1 MSSNSATL
9 GDEPAKTSYLAFVW
23 YFLLI
28 ALAFWPVVAGLVYQW
43 QNDEDMGHGFFVPVT
58 AGFIAWERRDQWLKN
73 AVPNYWGLAICLWGA
88 VQLWAGTLMAE
99 LFLQRTALPV
109 TLAGLVLLF
118 GGSRTLRVLGFP
130 LLLLLFMIPIPGLV
144 YKQITF
150 PLQLVS
156 TQLAEWMLDLVG
168 ILVVREGNILD
179 LAGQQLSVVEA
190 CSGLRAL
197 HALVFFSLT
206 YSHFL
211 ETSRWGKWLM
221 LGLVLPVT
229 ITANA
234 GRVVTTGILAK
245 YDPDLAAGIYHTISG
260 WILFVGSITL
270 LIGIKSLVAAA
281 VNRIGESKAAQSC

>member
-1 MSSNSATL
+1 MSSNSTVL
-9 GDEPAKTSYLAFVW
+9 DREPARRSYWSFTW

-58 AGFIAWERRDQWLKN
+58 AGFIAWERREKWL
-73 AVPNYWGLAICLWGA
+73 AHPAPNYWGLAICLWGA

-109 TLAGLVLLF
+109 TLAGLILLF
-118 GGSRTLRVLGFP
+118 GGKQALRTLAFP

-150 PLQLVS
+150 PLQLIS
-156 TQLAEWMLDLVG
+156 TQFAEWMLNLFGV
-168 ILVVREGNILD
+168 LAVREGNTLD

-206 YSHFL
+206 YGHFL
-211 ETSRWGKWLM
+211 ETTRWGKWLM
-221 LGLVLPVT
+221 LALVLPVT

-234 GRVVTTGILAK
+234 GRIVTTGLLARQ
-245 YDPDLAAGIYHTISG
+245 DPELAAGIYHTISG
-260 WILFVGSITL
+260 WILFVVSIAML
-270 LIGIKSLVAAA
+270 AGIKALVAVA
-281 VNRIGESKAAQSC
+281 VQRISRAKG

>member
-1 MSSNSATL
+1 MSSNSAAL
-9 GDEPAKTSYLAFVW
+9 GSQPTKSHYAAFAW
-23 YFLLI
+23 YSLLI
-28 ALAFWPVVAGLVYQW
+28 ALAFWPVIAGLVYQW
-43 QNDEDMGHGFFVPVT
+43 QNDEDMGHGFFVPVI
-58 AGFIAWERRDQWLKN
+58 AGFIAWERRGQWLN
-73 AVPNYWGLAICLWGA
+73 NPAPNHWGLAICLWGA

-109 TLAGLVLLF
+109 TLAGLILLF
-118 GGSRTLRVLGFP
+118 GGRRTLRTLAFP

-150 PLQLVS
+150 PLQLIS
-156 TQLAEWMLDLVG
+156 TQLAEMMLDMVG

-206 YSHFL
+206 YGHFM
-211 ETSRWGKWLM
+211 ETERWGKWLM

-234 GRVVTTGILAK
+234 GRIVTTGILAK
-245 YDPDLAAGIYHTISG
+245 YDPELAAGLYHTISG
-260 WILFVGSITL
+260 WILFVASITL
-270 LIGIKSLVAAA
+270 LIGIKSVVTIA
-281 VNRIGESKAAQSC
+281 VKRIGQRRETQS